1 MRCSVDGI
9 SYRSSVGIDDAID
22 REPSCTRTHI
32 CFEIDGSEKRF
43 IHLGDRAGEDIEV
56 GRTRFLLLATQ
67 DRQQGIPLLFGCT
80 FIDDRKSLAVA
91 LVDRTGPCE
100 ESDPLQAIEGN
111 RAEVALFDLHRRC
124 GTAIA
129 MGRQTVELAWATPS
143 AVTCCDLGATDI
155 PIDVRH
161 CFLLSRRAI
170 WLPISEPTFSD
181 RRLIRTPCGNAIQ
194 LSRLSTTPDRPSW
207 WGNFLAHPLTCELV
221 EIRAPRRPVPV

>member
-1 MRCSVDGI
+1 MRCSVDRI
-9 SYRSSVGIDDAID
+9 SYRSSVGVHDAVD
-22 REPSCTRTHI
+22 REPTGTRTHI
-32 CFEIDGSEKRF
+32 CLEIDRSEKRF

-56 GRTRFLLLATQ
+56 GRTRFLFLATQ

-91 LVDRTGPCE
+91 LVDRTRPCE

-111 RAEVALFDLHRRC
+111 SAEVTLFDLHRHS

-143 AVTCCDLGATDI
+143 AVTCCDLRATDT

-161 CFLLSRRAI
+161 CFLPSRRAI
-170 WLPISEPTFSD
+170 WLPFL
-181 RRLIRTPCGNAIQ
+181 RH
-194 LSRLSTTPDRPSW
+194 SRIGGVR
-207 WGNFLAHPLTCELV
+207 
-221 EIRAPRRPVPV
+221 